1 MDLNINLERVQE
13 NNCNIINL
21 SLVVNL
27 ASKQTKI
34 SIVLEFICMMHE
46 MLRIQSFL
54 RNYTECFQMFLI
66 ENANFIAAYAE
77 WDINPIYQMDPNS
90 KKKCLTLPD
99 TS

>member
-1 MDLNINLERVQE
+1 
-13 NNCNIINL
+13 
-21 SLVVNL
+21 
-27 ASKQTKI
+27 
-34 SIVLEFICMMHE
+34 
-46 MLRIQSFL
+46 
-54 RNYTECFQMFLI
+54 MFLI